1 MIQFLGKAIV
11 SFKEKVNFKGMSR
24 YTESDKVHINIFII
38 NHQLY
43 YITEKHEVYPFDN
56 LFNYPIETIQLC

>member
-24 YTESDKVHINIFII
+24 YIESEKAHINIFII
-38 NHQLY
+38 NQQLY
-43 YITEKHEVYPFDN
+43 YAIGKHKAYPFDD
-56 LFNYPIETIQLC
+56 LFNYPIETIQLY